1 MPKKTTTDAIKTVSR
16 REIQKTAEATGDL
29 IGNKIVDEITS
40 DSKKSSEELQIKNN
54 LDKANNEISKER
66 CISPEE
72 RQQITDELRLV

>member
-1 MPKKTTTDAIKTVSR
+1 MPKKTTTDAIKTVSKK
-16 REIQKTAEATGDL
+16 EIQKTAEATGDL

-40 DSKKSSEELQIKNN
+40 DSKTSSEELQIKND

>member
-72 RQQITDELRLV
+72 RQQIIDELRLV

>member
-1 MPKKTTTDAIKTVSR
+1 MPKKTTTDAIKTVSK

-72 RQQITDELRLV
+72 RQQITDELR

>member
-1 MPKKTTTDAIKTVSR
+1 MPKKTTTDAIKTVSK

-40 DSKKSSEELQIKNN
+40 DSKTSSEELQIKNN

-72 RQQITDELRLV
+72 RQQIIDELRLV